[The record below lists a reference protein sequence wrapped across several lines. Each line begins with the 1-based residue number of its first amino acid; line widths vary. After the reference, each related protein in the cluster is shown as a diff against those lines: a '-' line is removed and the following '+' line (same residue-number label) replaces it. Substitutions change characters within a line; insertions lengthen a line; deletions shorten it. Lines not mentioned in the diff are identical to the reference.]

1 MAHLKTYDIF
11 PDKWEK
17 SMNDVDLNNA
27 RLNLKSYVA
36 NKNTELGIREVIITY
51 IFCWEKSKD
60 EDQEKFP
67 IGEMNESHQVW

>member
-27 RLNLKSYVA
+27 RLSLKSYVA

-51 IFCWEKSKD
+51 ISLRRVAEVEKKEISM
-60 EDQEKFP
+60 P
-67 IGEMNESHQVW
+67 RAVSRG